1 MQDFRNTKLKV
12 LSEEH
17 SAAFQEAV
25 FEAGGSWEFPSKAS
39 PDHLNKPFLFVDI
52 NLFLTYSDNI
62 DCFEDTKYK
71 EIFFPEPTSKSHIHA
86 ELMAQYA
93 EDAKTTDKPWELW
106 EGKNLFNKWVPL
118 PFTPVWETNREYR
131 RKPKTKLIH
140 GVEIPDFDF
149 IPKDGEQYCYPV
161 INSPKLF
168 GEFRYYGGE
177 MDTHLLRHGLC
188 YPYTE
193 EGREAVIL
201 HTKAMLGKCDES

>member
-25 FEAGGSWEFPSKAS
+25 FEAGGSWKFPSRTS
-39 PDHLNKPFLFVDI
+39 PDYLDKLFLFVDS
-52 NLFLTYSDNI
+52 NLFLTHTDDI
-62 DCFEDTKYK
+62 DWFEDMEYE
-71 EIFFPEPTSKSHIHA
+71 EIFFPEPNKGHIHA

-93 EDAKTTDKPWELW
+93 EDARTTDRPWELW

-140 GVEIPDFDF
+140 GVEIPDISFT
-149 IPKDGEQYCYPV
+149 PAKCEMYYYPYTR
-161 INSPKLF
+161 SPELF
-168 GEFRYYGGE
+168 GEFLCCE
-177 MDTHLLRHGLC
+177 VDIDAHLQRQDMC
-188 YPYTE
+188 YPYTD
-193 EGREAVIL
+193 EGKEAAIL
-201 HTKAMLGKCDES
+201 HAKAMLGIA